1 MIALSCFLIVE
12 DELLIAE
19 TISDFL
25 KNEGCSNILIA
36 ESVEMAIDFIENNQK
51 AFSG

>member
-1 MIALSCFLIVE
+1 MIALSRFLIVE

-25 KNEGCSNILIA
+25 KKEGYKVLEIV
-36 ESVEMAIDFIENNQK
+36 ESVDE
-51 AFSG
+51 

>member
-1 MIALSCFLIVE
+1 MIALSHFLIVE

-25 KNEGCSNILIA
+25 KMEGCKTLEIVD
-36 ESVEMAIDFIENNQK
+36 SVDEAIYYLDNK
-51 AFSG
+51 AW